1 LRSRGGWGAAL
12 QLLCLSLALPVEA
25 LAETYIWLDD
35 QGVTHIS
42 DDPAAVPGGASGGG
56 EGRQAMRGLW
66 DDLLGPPVRGGAA
79 GSSRAEDRARRLIRG
94 AVEDLERGE
103 SARATAALESVL
115 RLEPGR
121 PEAHWY
127 LALLDRQR
135 GHYRAS
141 EAHLHAFLAAA
152 GDDLEPWRASARR
165 RLAALADERRLAD
178 TALERASAEWVGL
191 SRQHFR
197 VYYDSELGEAS
208 PDYAG
213 TVVRYLEEARAAV
226 VGRLGASPA
235 EAMGVIL
242 YGKAAYLQAH
252 RHRFSFQTVGFFDGR
267 IHVVSAAHPAGE
279 LRALLFHEYTHA
291 VYREQTHGDQP
302 YWLNEGLAE
311 LSERASRGRAGLTR
325 SERASLRRRIDD
337 GRWIP
342 LRRLAPGFS
351 GLDDADARA
360 AYIEATAATA
370 WIEARSDREGRARL
384 LARLGQGASDD
395 QALRELVGLDTE
407 SIDAALRESIRAEF
421 PQIRTLDEEIP

>member
-1 LRSRGGWGAAL
+1 VDAGAG
-12 QLLCLSLALPVEA
+12 
-25 LAETYIWLDD
+25 TYVWLDD
-35 QGVTHIS
+35 QGVTHIT
-42 DDPAAVPGGASGGG
+42 DDPAAIPEGANGGG
-56 EGRQAMRGLW
+56 EGRQALRGLW
-66 DDLLGPPVRGGAA
+66 DDVLGPPVRRGRP
-79 GSSRAEDRARRLIRG
+79 GSSRAEDRALRLIRG

-103 SARATAALESVL
+103 NARAAAALDSVL

-135 GHYRAS
+135 GHYQAS
-141 EAHLHAFLAAA
+141 EAHLRAFLAAA
-152 GDDLEPWRASARR
+152 GDGLEAWRASAQR

-178 TALERASAEWVGL
+178 TALKRASAEWVGL
-191 SRQHFR
+191 AHHHFR

-208 PDYAG
+208 PDYAE
-213 TVVRYLEEARAAV
+213 TVVRYLEEARGAV
-226 VGRLGASPA
+226 ATRLGALPA
-235 EAMGVIL
+235 EAMGVMF

-267 IHVVSAAHPAGE
+267 IHVVSAAHPSGE
-279 LRALLFHEYTHA
+279 LRALLFHEYAHA
-291 VYREQTHGDQP
+291 VFREQTRGDRP

-311 LSERASRGRAGLTR
+311 LSERASRSRGGLTR
-325 SERASLRRRIDD
+325 SERASLRRRMDE

-360 AYIEATAATA
+360 AYIEATAAAA

-395 QALRELVGLDTE
+395 QALEELVGLDTE
-407 SIDAALRESIRAEF
+407 GIDAALRESIRAEF
-421 PQIRTLDEEIP
+421 PQIRGLDGETP